1 MAGEAKQRLDKWLF
15 FARLQKSRTLAAK
28 LVAAGKIRVNR
39 DKIDNP
45 ARGVKP
51 GDVLTITFQN
61 QVLVVRVEQPGTR
74 RGPPAEA
81 RTLYANLSAPVDP
94 AAVLAN
100 ITLDEGEGDDDLA
113 DDQADDLEGD
123 ED

>member
-1 MAGEAKQRLDKWLF
+1 MDGARQRLDKWLF

-39 DKIDNP
+39 DKVDNP
-45 ARGVKP
+45 ARSLKV

-81 RTLYANLSAPVDP
+81 RTLYANLSAPTDP
-94 AAVLAN
+94 ATVLAAVDLEDEDGEDD
-100 ITLDEGEGDDDLA
+100 LDEDGD
-113 DDQADDLEGD
+113 
-123 ED
+123 

>member
-28 LVAAGKIRVNR
+28 FVAAGKIRINR
-39 DKIDNP
+39 EKTDNP
-45 ARGVKP
+45 ARAVKV

-74 RGPPAEA
+74 RGPSAEA
-81 RTLYANLSAPVDP
+81 RTLYANLSAPAD
-94 AAVLAN
+94 AEALLLAVEADESDSDDD
-100 ITLDEGEGDDDLA
+100 LDGDDDA
-113 DDQADDLEGD
+113 PA
-123 ED
+123 

>member
-1 MAGEAKQRLDKWLF
+1 MAEAKQRLDKWLF

-39 DKIDNP
+39 EKVDNP
-45 ARGVKP
+45 ARAVKV

-61 QVLVVRVEQPGTR
+61 QVLVVRVEQPGVR
-74 RGPPAEA
+74 RGPPAEG

-94 AAVLAN
+94 AAVLAS
-100 ITLDEGEGDDDLA
+100 IALDDEDD
-113 DDQADDLEGD
+113 GD
-123 ED
+123 EDLDGKD

>member
-1 MAGEAKQRLDKWLF
+1 MVGEARQRLDKWLF

-39 DKIDNP
+39 DKVDNP
-45 ARGVKP
+45 ARAIKV

-61 QVLVVRVEQPGTR
+61 QVLVVRIEQPGER

-81 RTLYANLSAPVDP
+81 RTLYANLSAPADP
-94 AAVLAN
+94 ASVVGGAAAD
-100 ITLDEGEGDDDLA
+100 TLEADGDFDDD
-113 DDQADDLEGD
+113 
-123 ED
+123 EDGGV